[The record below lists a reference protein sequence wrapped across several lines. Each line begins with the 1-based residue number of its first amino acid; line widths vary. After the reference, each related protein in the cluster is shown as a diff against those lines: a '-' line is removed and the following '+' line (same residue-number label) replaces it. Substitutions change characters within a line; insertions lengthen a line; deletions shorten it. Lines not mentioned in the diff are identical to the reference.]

1 MSTPSGPDGTGP
13 VDGAGSL
20 DDLDALD
27 AEILERVDALHDELD
42 GPPPGFTDLVVFA
55 VAAHGLNVELA
66 RLEEGALAARADEEL
81 ARTLTFEADSLSVLV
96 RIADA
101 GDDRVRLDGW
111 IAPAQRAQ
119 VGLRTPGAGA
129 DREVRTD
136 DDGRFVVDGLPRGRP
151 VQIVVRRGPDVVPV
165 VTPTFEP

>member
-13 VDGAGSL
+13 VDGTEA
-20 DDLDALD
+20 LDALD
-27 AEILERVDALHDELD
+27 AEILERLDALHDDLD
-42 GPPPGFTDLVVFA
+42 GPPPGFTDLMVFA
-55 VAAHGLNVELA
+55 VAAHGLEVELA

-81 ARTLTFEADSLSVLV
+81 TRSLTFEADTLSVLV

-111 IAPAQRAQ
+111 IAPAQRAE

-136 DDGRFVVDGLPRGRP
+136 DDGRFVVDGLSRGRP
-151 VQIVVRRGPDVVPV
+151 VQIVVRRGPDAVPV

>member
-1 MSTPSGPDGTGP
+1 VSTPSGPDGSDP
-13 VDGAGSL
+13 VDGTGP
-20 DDLDALD
+20 LDALD
-27 AEILERVDALHDELD
+27 AEILERLDALHDELD
-42 GPPPGFTDLVVFA
+42 GPPPGFTDLMVFA
-55 VAAHGLNVELA
+55 VAAHGLEVELA
-66 RLEEGALAARADEEL
+66 RLEEGALAARTDEEL

-101 GDDRVRLDGW
+101 GDERVRLDGW
-111 IAPAQRAQ
+111 IAPAQRAE

-151 VQIVVRRGPDVVPV
+151 VQIVVRRGPDAVPV

>member
-13 VDGAGSL
+13 VDGTGP
-20 DDLDALD
+20 LDALD
-27 AEILERVDALHDELD
+27 ALDTEILERLDALHDELD
-42 GPPPGFTDLVVFA
+42 GPPPGFTDLMLFA
-55 VAAHGLNVELA
+55 VAAHGLDIELA

-96 RIADA
+96 RIAEA

-111 IAPAQRAQ
+111 IAPAQRAE

-151 VQIVVRRGPDVVPV
+151 VQIVVRRGPDAVPV